1 MCIWGFS
8 SLGGLLFGKGFFVK
22 RGWMWRRV
30 HCAICVLLI
39 CVWISDWIAGDFFPK
54 RVEERERHREGIV
67 NRFLRIYSLV
77 GDLWRRD

>member
-22 RGWMWRRV
+22 RGWIWRRV
-30 HCAICVLLI
+30 HCAICV
-39 CVWISDWIAGDFFPK
+39 WISDWIGGDFFPT
-54 RVEERERHREGIV
+54 RVEERERDREGIV
-67 NRFLRIYSLV
+67 NQFLRIYSLV

>member
-39 CVWISDWIAGDFFPK
+39 GLLETFFPK
-54 RVEERERHREGIV
+54 RVGERERGRRGGGECESV
-67 NRFLRIYSLV
+67 FA
-77 GDLWRRD
+77 DL